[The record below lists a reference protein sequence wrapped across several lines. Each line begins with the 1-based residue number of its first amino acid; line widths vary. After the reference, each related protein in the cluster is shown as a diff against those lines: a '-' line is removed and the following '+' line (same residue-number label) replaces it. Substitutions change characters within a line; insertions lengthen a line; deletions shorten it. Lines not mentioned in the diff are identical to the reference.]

1 MTTHL
6 HITAW
11 ALGIILF
18 FAAVFLFQ
26 SGKAKPFKIVHMI
39 TRVFYILILA
49 SGLQLFL
56 AGYTIK
62 KFTGEYYGK
71 LLIGLVI
78 LVLMEMILV
87 RMKKGKALKGLW
99 IGFVIALVLVIFLGL
114 RLPLGF
120 HPFS

>member
-56 AGYTIK
+56 VGYK
-62 KFTGEYYGK
+62 LSTGEYYGK